1 MSKKVA
7 LITGIT
13 GQDGSYLTELLLAK
27 GYEVHGIVRRASSV
41 NTERIDHLFDPI
53 NPVGKKYLHYG
64 DLAEEIDY
72 LLYELQ
78 PDEVYNLGAM
88 SHVKI
93 SFEIPIYT
101 GNITGLGAARI
112 LEGIRKMGLT
122 KKTKFYQASSSEMFG
137 LTPPPQ
143 SENSPFNPVSP
154 YGCAKLYA
162 YHMTKSYRTAYGM
175 FAVNGILFNHESE
188 RRGVNFVTRKI
199 TMTLAKILAHQ
210 QECLFIGNLEA
221 KRDWGYAPEY
231 VEGMWRML
239 QHPVP
244 DDYVL
249 ATGCSVSVREF
260 LEMCLRHACIP
271 FERQGEGRSETYVD
285 TRNGKTIVAVDPYY
299 YRPTEVDGLCGDAA
313 KACRVLGWEPKTTV
327 EELSKIM
334 LEADCKALGVE
345 LGARGEVG
353 VPVSSLA

>member
-53 NPVGKKYLHYG
+53 NPLGKKYLHYG

-137 LTPPPQ
+137 ITPPPHLE
-143 SENSPFNPVSP
+143 SSFFNPVSP

-162 YHMTKSYRTAYGM
+162 YYMTKAYRTGYGM
-175 FAVNGILFNHESE
+175 FAANGILFNHESE

-199 TMTLAKILAHQ
+199 TRGAARIKLGLQDKLV
-210 QECLFIGNLEA
+210 LGNLDS
-221 KRDWGYAPEY
+221 KRDWGHSRDYMEAIY
-231 VEGMWRML
+231 LIL
-239 QHPVP
+239 QHDKP
-244 DDYVL
+244 DDWVV
-249 ATGCSVSVREF
+249 ATGQHHTVREF
-260 LEMCLRHACIP
+260 VEAVFNHFGLDWERHVVLDNI
-271 FERQGEGRSETYVD
+271 Y
-285 TRNGKTIVAVDPYY
+285 TRPN
-299 YRPTEVDGLCGDAA
+299 EVPSLLGDA
-313 KACRVLGWEPKTTV
+313 
-327 EELSKIM
+327 SKIKNV
-334 LEADCKALGVE
+334 LNWKPKVGFTE
-345 LGARGEVG
+345 LVKVMCDSDFEKEKLNLV
-353 VPVSSLA
+353 